1 VLYFLQGKT
10 FPEKRQDGKGSS
22 GSVGPYISF
31 GGVTAALYLCG
42 INKTRLMVMRK
53 IIENVRTYVVTSFG
67 LLLLSVAWTAF
78 LLPHQISGSG
88 VTGIG
93 AIVFYATGIPMGYTY
108 FAINVV
114 LMAIALK
121 ILGAGFGI
129 KTIYSVVLSSVL
141 LTLLQPLIP
150 APVVQEKFMSAI
162 IGGMLCGAGLGIVF
176 TQGGSTGGTDII
188 ALVINKYRN
197 ISPGKIILLCDVFII
212 SSSYVVLTHLESAQ
226 RVETMVYGFV
236 TMAIQAYTLDAILSG
251 NKLSVQ
257 IFIFSRHFESIADL
271 ITSRMHRGVTVIDGT
286 GWYTKESQK
295 VIITMV
301 RKNEV
306 SEVYRIIKSVD
317 KKAFITVANVM
328 GVYGKGF
335 EELKRL

>member
-1 VLYFLQGKT
+1 MVL
-10 FPEKRQDGKGSS
+10 
-22 GSVGPYISF
+22 
-31 GGVTAALYLCG
+31 
-42 INKTRLMVMRK
+42 RK

-67 LLLLSVAWTAF
+67 LLLLSIAWTAF

-114 LMAIALK
+114 LMVIALK
-121 ILGAGFGI
+121 ILGTGFGI
-129 KTIYSVVLSSVL
+129 KTIFSVILSSVL

-150 APVVQEKFMSAI
+150 AAVVQEKFMSAI

-188 ALVINKYRN
+188 ALIVNKYRN
-197 ISPGKIILLCDVFII
+197 ISPGKVILLCDVFII
-212 SSSYVVLTHLESAQ
+212 CSSYVVLTHLDSAQ

-251 NKLSVQ
+251 NKQSVQ
-257 IFIFSRHFESIADL
+257 LFIFSRHFDSIADR
-271 ITSRMHRGVTVIDGT
+271 ITADMRRGVTVIDGT

-301 RKNEV
+301 RKNEI
-306 SEVYRIIKSVD
+306 SDVYRIIKSID